1 MKKTIALILSLAFF
15 AFGAEW
21 ASIYHSLIA
30 FDERP
35 EIPDGNRPGYVK
47 PLATN
52 LGTVLNSNWISS
64 ARVPQAFTI
73 EAGLPLMIVGI
84 GNDDKEYAGGAPT
97 IFGGK
102 DYEWGATSS
111 EIACTATPNCHVVN
125 GNETLNKLGVFTYPY
140 LQLAGSFYHARVVF
154 RGMLLPAISELR
166 SFNLFGFGLQYSF
179 GHLFLHNL
187 PKALHPFDVS
197 FAFGMNFAGIG
208 YQPENYRGT
217 LDLDF
222 TTMHFMVVLGYK
234 PLKFFEVMLSLG
246 YETSTM
252 ESSGHLVSED
262 VDSYGAEIYPSLSV
276 DGKNG
281 FRMGLSLSFA
291 FGASYNPVVGVDFG
305 TKTSYTT
312 NVLYFKQSFG
322 KEPPIKEKV
331 KETSEEPSE
340 ETSEETSEEQ
350 SQEE

>member
-1 MKKTIALILSLAFF
+1 MKKSLTLIFSLAFF

-35 EIPDGNRPGYVK
+35 EIADGNRPGYVK

-64 ARVPQAFTI
+64 ARVPQVLTI

-102 DYEWGATSS
+102 DYEWGTTSG
-111 EIACTATPNCHVVN
+111 EIACTAAPNCHVVN

-140 LQLAGSFYHARVVF
+140 LQLAGSFYHARIAL
-154 RGMLLPAISELR
+154 RGMLLPAISELQ

-197 FAFGMNFAGIG
+197 LAFGMNFAGIG
-208 YQPENYRGT
+208 YQPEDYRGT
-217 LDLDF
+217 LELDF

-252 ESSGHLVSED
+252 ESSGHLISED
-262 VDSYGAEIYPSLSV
+262 PDSYGAEIFPTLSV

-281 FRMGLSLSFA
+281 FRMGLSISFSL
-291 FGASYNPVVGVDFG
+291 GASYHPILGVDFG

-322 KEPPIKEKV
+322 EDAPIKDKAKKSS
-331 KETSEEPSE
+331 KETVEEHTEDSVE
-340 ETSEETSEEQ
+340 ETAEE
-350 SQEE
+350 